1 MRPLTALA
9 VAGFRRWSAY
19 RAATVAGAVTN
30 SVFGLLRA
38 AITVAAVG
46 AAGGT
51 IAGYSA
57 LDVATYS
64 WLAQAMIAPITLG
77 AWKELADR
85 VRTGDISV
93 DLGRPVDLQLSWLA
107 ADLGRATFVL
117 LPRALPPLAVGAV
130 TTGLGLPTAG
140 WSYLLGA
147 VSVVL
152 AVVIS
157 FGIRFVVNLSA
168 FWLLDVRGVLTLQMV
183 VSNVLCGFIIP
194 VAWFPPWLGAIAA
207 ATPFPSM
214 LQSPVDV
221 LSGRVLGLDAAE
233 VVAVQ
238 ALWALAV
245 LGAGRLV
252 LSRATRRLV
261 VQGG

>member
-1 MRPLTALA
+1 M
-9 VAGFRRWSAY
+9 
-19 RAATVAGAVTN
+19 
-30 SVFGLLRA
+30 
-38 AITVAAVG
+38 
-46 AAGGT
+46 
-51 IAGYSA
+51 
-57 LDVATYS
+57 
-64 WLAQAMIAPITLG
+64 
-77 AWKELADR
+77 
-85 VRTGDISV
+85 
-93 DLGRPVDLQLSWLA
+93 
-107 ADLGRATFVL
+107 
-117 LPRALPPLAVGAV
+117 PPLAVGAL
-130 TTGLGLPTAG
+130 TTGLALPTSG

-152 AVVIS
+152 GVVIS
-157 FGIRFVVNLSA
+157 FGIRFAVNLSA
-168 FWLLDVRGVLTLQMV
+168 FWLLDVRGVLTLHTV

-221 LSGRVLGLDAAE
+221 LSGRITGLEAAG